1 VVEFWDWSAN
11 FATVD
16 DSKEG
21 VIALYPSGYTPQV
34 PVEIFL
40 GDCYDLSNGVWR
52 ISQ

>member
-1 VVEFWDWSAN
+1 
-11 FATVD
+11 VD

-21 VIALYPSGYTPQV
+21 VIALYPSGYRPLA

-40 GDCYDLSNGVWR
+40 SDYYDLSNGVWR